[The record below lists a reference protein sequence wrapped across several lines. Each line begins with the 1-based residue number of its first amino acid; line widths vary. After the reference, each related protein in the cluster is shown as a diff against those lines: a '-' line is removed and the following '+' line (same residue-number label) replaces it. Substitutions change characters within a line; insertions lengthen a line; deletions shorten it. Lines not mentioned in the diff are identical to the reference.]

1 MEILI
6 KNQQKIIKI
15 NQRKI
20 REIVKKVLQHL
31 RIDEKTEVSIL
42 FTDDKFI
49 RSLNNKYRGIDKPT
63 DVLSFSLQEG
73 VVKSPEVESDK
84 LLGDIIISAETAQKQ
99 ADALNHSIEKEL
111 TVLLIHGLLHLTG
124 YDHEKDKD
132 YKIMREKESEIL
144 KIFALQFHVLYN

>member
-15 NQRKI
+15 SQRKI
-20 REIVKKVLQHL
+20 KRIIKKVLQYL
-31 RIDEKTEVSIL
+31 KVDEETEISIL

-49 RSLNNKYRGIDKPT
+49 RSLNNKYRGINKPT
-63 DVLSFSLQEG
+63 DVLSFSLQAG
-73 VVKSPEVESDK
+73 AVKYPEVESNK
-84 LLGDIIISAETAQKQ
+84 LLGDIIISVETAQRQ
-99 ADALNHSIEKEL
+99 ADNLKHSIEKEL

-132 YKIMREKESEIL
+132 YKIMREKEIEIL
-144 KIFALQFHVLYN
+144 KTFAL

>member
-6 KNQQKIIKI
+6 KNQQKIIKL

-20 REIVKKVLQHL
+20 KEIIRKILQYLKV
-31 RIDEKTEVSIL
+31 DEETEISVL

-73 VVKSPEVESDK
+73 AIKYPEVESDK
-84 LLGDIIISAETAQKQ
+84 LLGDIIISVETAQRQ
-99 ADALNHSIEKEL
+99 ADTLNHTIEKEL
-111 TVLLIHGLLHLTG
+111 AVLLIHGLLHLTG
-124 YDHEKDKD
+124 YDHEKNED
-132 YKIMREKESEIL
+132 YKIMWEKESEMLEIV
-144 KIFALQFHVLYN
+144 AL

>member
-6 KNQQKIIKI
+6 KNQQKIRKL

-20 REIVKKVLQHL
+20 KRIIKKVLQL
-31 RIDEKTEVSIL
+31 LKVDEKTEISVL

-73 VVKSPEVESDK
+73 AIKSTEVENDK
-84 LLGDIIISAETAQKQ
+84 LLGDIIISVETAQRQ
-99 ADALNHSIEKEL
+99 ADTLNHSIEREL
-111 TVLLIHGLLHLTG
+111 TVLLIHGLLHLSG

-132 YKIMREKESEIL
+132 YKIMREKEREIL
-144 KIFALQFHVLYN
+144 KIFDL

>member
-15 NQRKI
+15 NQRKTKGI
-20 REIVKKVLQHL
+20 IKKVLQYL
-31 RIDEKTEVSIL
+31 KVNEKSEISVL

-49 RSLNNKYRGIDKPT
+49 KSLNTKYRGIDKPT

-73 VVKSPEVESDK
+73 AVKSPEVESDK
-84 LLGDIIISAETAQKQ
+84 LLGDIIISAETAQRQ
-99 ADALNHSIEKEL
+99 ADSLNHNMEREL

-124 YDHEKDKD
+124 YDHEEDKD
-132 YKIMREKESEIL
+132 YKIMREKESEML
-144 KIFALQFHVLYN
+144 KIFAL

>member
-6 KNQQKIIKI
+6 KNQQKIIKL

-20 REIVKKVLQHL
+20 KEIIRRILQYLKVDKE
-31 RIDEKTEVSIL
+31 IEISVL

-49 RSLNNKYRGIDKPT
+49 RTLNNKYRGIDKPT

-73 VVKSPEVESDK
+73 AIKSPEVESDK
-84 LLGDIIISAETAQKQ
+84 LLGDIIISVETAQKQ
-99 ADALNHSIEKEL
+99 ADNLNHSMEKEL

-124 YDHEKDKD
+124 YDHEEDKD

-144 KIFALQFHVLYN
+144 KIFAL

>member
-6 KNQQKIIKI
+6 KNQQKIIKL

-20 REIVKKVLQHL
+20 KEVIRRILQYLKVDKEIEISV
-31 RIDEKTEVSIL
+31 L

-49 RSLNNKYRGIDKPT
+49 RTLNNKYRGIDKPT

-73 VVKSPEVESDK
+73 AIKSPEVESDK
-84 LLGDIIISAETAQKQ
+84 LLGDIIISVETAQKQ
-99 ADALNHSIEKEL
+99 ADNLNHSMEKEL

-124 YDHEKDKD
+124 YDHEEDKD

-144 KIFALQFHVLYN
+144 KIFALQTDV

>member
-20 REIVKKVLQHL
+20 EEIIKKVLLHL
-31 RIDEKTEVSIL
+31 KVDEKTEISVL

-49 RSLNNKYRGIDKPT
+49 RTLNNRYRGMDKPT

-73 VVKSPEVESDK
+73 AVKSPEIESDK
-84 LLGDIIISAETAQKQ
+84 PLGDIIISAETAQRQ
-99 ADALNHSIEKEL
+99 ADTLNHSIEKEL
-111 TVLLIHGLLHLTG
+111 TVLLIHGLLHLIG
-124 YDHEKDKD
+124 YDHEEDKD
-132 YKIMREKESEIL
+132 YKIMREKESKIL
-144 KIFALQFHVLYN
+144 KMFAL

>member
-6 KNQQKIIKI
+6 KNQQKIIKL

-20 REIVKKVLQHL
+20 KEIIRKILQYLKV
-31 RIDEKTEVSIL
+31 DEETEISVL
-42 FTDDKFI
+42 FTNDKFI
-49 RSLNNKYRGIDKPT
+49 RALNNKYRGIDKPT

-73 VVKSPEVESDK
+73 AIKSPEVESDK
-84 LLGDIIISAETAQKQ
+84 LLGDIIVSVETAQRQ
-99 ADALNHSIEKEL
+99 SNNLNHSIEKEL

-124 YDHEKDKD
+124 YNHEKGKD

-144 KIFALQFHVLYN
+144 KIFAL

>member
-6 KNQQKIIKI
+6 KNQQKTIKL
-15 NQRKI
+15 NQRKAKGI
-20 REIVKKVLQHL
+20 IKKVLLHL
-31 RIDEKTEVSIL
+31 KVDERTEISVL

-63 DVLSFSLQEG
+63 DVLSFNLQEG
-73 VVKSPEVESDK
+73 SVESLEIESNN
-84 LLGDIIISAETAQKQ
+84 LLGDIIISVETAQRQ
-99 ADALNHSIEKEL
+99 ADTLNHSMEKEL
-111 TVLLIHGLLHLTG
+111 AVLLIHGLLHLTG

-144 KIFALQFHVLYN
+144 KIFAL

>member
-1 MEILI
+1 M
-6 KNQQKIIKI
+6 
-15 NQRKI
+15 
-20 REIVKKVLQHL
+20 
-31 RIDEKTEVSIL
+31 

-49 RSLNNKYRGIDKPT
+49 RSLNSKYRGIDKPT

-73 VVKSPEVESDK
+73 IVKSPEVESDK
-84 LLGDIIISAETAQKQ
+84 LLGDIIISAETAQRQ